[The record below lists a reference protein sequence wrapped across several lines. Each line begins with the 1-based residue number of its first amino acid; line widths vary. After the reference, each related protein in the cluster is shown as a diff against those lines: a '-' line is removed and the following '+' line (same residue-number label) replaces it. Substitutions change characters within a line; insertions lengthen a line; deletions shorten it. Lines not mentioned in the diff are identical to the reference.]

1 MNTLEEITGK
11 HTELV
16 SFYVKSSWS
25 TAQATSYIDGELAKS
40 LNIKSKLTRDN
51 VQRAL
56 YKIKNNIQ
64 TGVVFFSGVVNDE
77 LFFKVIQ
84 PPKSV
89 NFTLYRC
96 SNRFHTDELS
106 RFEPK
111 KSYGL
116 LVLDN
121 SSAGFGLISENSFDF
136 LTEID
141 SGVPGKHHKGG
152 SSAVRFERLREAS
165 LNEYYHRIAE
175 YTKNLL
181 PFEIFIGGP
190 AFTKDKVING
200 KYLDYR
206 TRVFAVLDTSYS
218 GREGVRELMEKVS
231 RNRILKS
238 FPLVSQK
245 NALQNALKLVPD
257 GVFYTKSDILANLSS
272 ISTLIHA
279 PEVEIDFDF
288 KGERV
293 CIDSQIEELDQL
305 RAIGGILGVKYISG

>member
-1 MNTLEEITGK
+1 MDAFLVVFGWIYKIVKYTPFLAIHLNSTSYLYLWMNTLEEITGK

-111 KSYGL
+111 KELRTACFGQLFSRFWPDFREFLRFFDGNRL
-116 LVLDN
+116 W
-121 SSAGFGLISENSFDF
+121 SARKAPQGGFECS
-136 LTEID
+136 
-141 SGVPGKHHKGG
+141 
-152 SSAVRFERLREAS
+152 
-165 LNEYYHRIAE
+165 
-175 YTKNLL
+175 
-181 PFEIFIGGP
+181 
-190 AFTKDKVING
+190 KVWKIKRG
-200 KYLDYR
+200 
-206 TRVFAVLDTSYS
+206 
-218 GREGVRELMEKVS
+218 
-231 RNRILKS
+231 
-238 FPLVSQK
+238 FP
-245 NALQNALKLVPD
+245 
-257 GVFYTKSDILANLSS
+257 
-272 ISTLIHA
+272 
-279 PEVEIDFDF
+279 
-288 KGERV
+288 
-293 CIDSQIEELDQL
+293 
-305 RAIGGILGVKYISG
+305 